1 MHKVNLAEKL
11 ARIDDYW
18 NPRIVGDLNGQHIKL
33 VKLQGEFVWHHHDAE
48 DEMFMVLHGS
58 LTMRL
63 RDREVVIGEGEFFIV
78 PRGVEHCP
86 VAEEE
91 CHIVMLE
98 PIGTLNTGNAESER
112 TVENPQRA

>member
-78 PRGVEHCP
+78 PHGVEHQP
-86 VAEEE
+86 VADEE
-91 CHIVMLE
+91 VSVLLFE
-98 PIGTLNTGNAESER
+98 PAGTLNTGNTR
-112 TVENPQRA
+112 NDFTVENPQRA